1 MQKIS
6 IHQKSKRYT
15 ISLMLKLKN
24 MENYADFD
32 RPGLIKMKF
41 EMKVLMST
49 SLFLSGDVTNKI
61 LSHIS
66 NYVVDGVMLPEVDN
80 SSISVRELIIIT
92 LML

>member
-1 MQKIS
+1 
-6 IHQKSKRYT
+6 
-15 ISLMLKLKN
+15 MLKLKN

-49 SLFLSGDVTNKI
+49 SLFLSSDVTNKI
-61 LSHIS
+61 LSHVS
-66 NYVVDGVMLPEVDN
+66 NYVVDVVMLPEVDN